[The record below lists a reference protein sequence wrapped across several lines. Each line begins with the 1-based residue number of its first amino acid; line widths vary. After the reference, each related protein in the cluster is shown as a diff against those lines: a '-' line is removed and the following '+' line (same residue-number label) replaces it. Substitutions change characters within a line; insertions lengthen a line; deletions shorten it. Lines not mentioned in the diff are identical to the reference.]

1 MGRLVFPSTMPPL
14 FKDIDHRKR
23 PHPTCEQTSLP
34 VKRRKTFPMAN
45 NPREIGWDDSS
56 DSDEGEDI
64 EEMQESLA
72 FQNIPPVEPQ
82 PANAPI
88 VSLEPEFLH
97 LNRRFWEKCLIGLL
111 IDSRKFKVSRMQSII
126 DHFWFLRGPVR
137 VVGRVKRF
145 YVIHF
150 EIDADRQQILNEGPW
165 AMQGG
170 LLSMFPWEPNLA
182 LSHLLVTEVAVWV
195 QLWNLPLEYQT
206 PLMAEKIGSL
216 MGEVREIDWAPT
228 LPRNL
233 RFLRIQCKYERLFRL
248 CRGCGRIGHLPQ
260 DCDRSREK
268 VDLSL
273 DAQRQWIQGQYGN
286 AYGTMIDQAYF
297 VPEARRFRFQPSR
310 RTTYIRALYN
320 RNGYQYRPR
329 RADPV
334 DFYFDP
340 WVPLDANGTMDPP
353 TQVEVEDTEEQD
365 TTASLP
371 DIPSAQEI
379 LNKTDPASLDPEW
392 KRIVERFCPYSTP
405 LEQPLQGIRLNE
417 ERNPENR
424 DPSTLL
430 WIEFEPGEFGMATG
444 WLLLGNV
451 LPHFEELNPIQH
463 DPTEAEIE
471 DTWREIY
478 NTPPEESMPLASTF
492 EIGESS
498 AARANPNDHLEG
510 GMLESM
516 MGGTLTFRPP
526 SRQLDLFYTGALTNI
541 PPQAI
546 EENHLELTR
555 VPPQNPIIM
564 KSYIWKWQWRGTDLV

>member
-1 MGRLVFPSTMPPL
+1 
-14 FKDIDHRKR
+14 
-23 PHPTCEQTSLP
+23 
-34 VKRRKTFPMAN
+34 
-45 NPREIGWDDSS
+45 
-56 DSDEGEDI
+56 
-64 EEMQESLA
+64 
-72 FQNIPPVEPQ
+72 
-82 PANAPI
+82 
-88 VSLEPEFLH
+88 
-97 LNRRFWEKCLIGLL
+97 
-111 IDSRKFKVSRMQSII
+111 
-126 DHFWFLRGPVR
+126 
-137 VVGRVKRF
+137 
-145 YVIHF
+145 
-150 EIDADRQQILNEGPW
+150 
-165 AMQGG
+165 
-170 LLSMFPWEPNLA
+170 
-182 LSHLLVTEVAVWV
+182 
-195 QLWNLPLEYQT
+195 
-206 PLMAEKIGSL
+206 MAEKIGSL

-233 RFLRIQCKYERLFRL
+233 RFLRVRIRIPTHTPLLMGVILRADSGDHFWIQCKYERLFRL

-260 DCDRSREK
+260 DCDRSREQG
-268 VDLSL
+268 DLSL

-310 RTTYIRALYN
+310 RTTYIRALYT

-353 TQVEVEDTEEQD
+353 TQVEVQDTEEQD

-371 DIPSAQEI
+371 DQILDTQPEFQHHQGDQVDIPLAQEI

-417 ERNPENR
+417 ERNSENR

-430 WIEFEPGEFGMATG
+430 WIEFEPGEFGMAIG

-526 SRQLDLFYTGALTNI
+526 SRQLDLSYTGALTNI

-555 VPPQNPIIM
+555 VPPAEPDNNEVLQLEMAVAWNRSSLEILEPHHQVDIASQSEDPTGQEYRLIISGEQPEVEEELLTQSTELVIMEGPLPINR
-564 KSYIWKWQWRGTDLV
+564 WRVMLLSKKILPI